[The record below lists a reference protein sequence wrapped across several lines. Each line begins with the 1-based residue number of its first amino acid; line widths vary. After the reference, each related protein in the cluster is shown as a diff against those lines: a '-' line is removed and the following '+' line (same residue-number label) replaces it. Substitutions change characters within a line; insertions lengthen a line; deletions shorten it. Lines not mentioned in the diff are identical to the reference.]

1 MDKLSICFTGLSRQ
15 EETEIVSLFKQA
27 NTQRG
32 GRWLAT
38 PETEARV
45 LVIDMDSMYGQMSL
59 MKALGTGKALVALTS
74 GGRADTDHVLARPVT
89 ASGIA
94 TLLADLEA
102 EFAGQPRPTGADD
115 TATATATAAPD
126 TTPQAASAAP
136 AVNPHDAT
144 APASTAHDSP
154 PGAASPAAA
163 APAPAEPVPGPTT
176 TAERAAMPPARRTLA
191 DFLAPGALPGP
202 VRLQRGDGPALVLDP
217 ASQSWFG
224 PGTLKPLVPY
234 CGIAL
239 EPDDFAPVDAA
250 DLPALEKSLGGR
262 HPFTRLAWLCAL
274 SGGGG
279 ALLPGYNPNDRFK
292 LLKWPQTER
301 EFPKHFRI
309 ATVMMKGP
317 APLTEI
323 ADASGVGLDE
333 VIDYVNASLAVGVAE
348 PDAGAPPPAEPAKGG
363 LLGRFRR

>member
-15 EETEIVSLFKQA
+15 EEADIVSLFKQA

-59 MKALGTGKALVALTS
+59 MKALGTGKTLVALTS

-89 ASGIA
+89 VAGIEA
-94 TLLADLEA
+94 LLAAVEA
-102 EFAGQPRPTGADD
+102 EIGGQ
-115 TATATATAAPD
+115 
-126 TTPQAASAAP
+126 
-136 AVNPHDAT
+136 
-144 APASTAHDSP
+144 APASVSV
-154 PGAASPAAA
+154 AAA
-163 APAPAEPVPGPTT
+163 APAAEVTPAAIAEPAAPATPVPVAVSEATPPAPAAAAADVPAPTT

-191 DFLAPGALPGP
+191 DFLRPGALPGP
-202 VRLQRGDGPALVLDP
+202 SRLKRDDGPELVLDP
-217 ASQSWFG
+217 GTQTWLG
-224 PGTLKPLVPY
+224 NGTLKPLMPY

-239 EPDDFAPVDAA
+239 DAGDFTPVAEA
-250 DLPALEKSLGGR
+250 ELPALEKSLGGR
-262 HPFTRLAWLCAL
+262 HPFTRLAWLSAL
-274 SGGGG
+274 AGGGG
-279 ALLPGYNPNDRFK
+279 ALMPGYNPNDRFK

-323 ADASGVGLDE
+323 AEASGVGLDE

-348 PDAGAPPPAEPAKGG
+348 PDAATPAPAEPAKSG